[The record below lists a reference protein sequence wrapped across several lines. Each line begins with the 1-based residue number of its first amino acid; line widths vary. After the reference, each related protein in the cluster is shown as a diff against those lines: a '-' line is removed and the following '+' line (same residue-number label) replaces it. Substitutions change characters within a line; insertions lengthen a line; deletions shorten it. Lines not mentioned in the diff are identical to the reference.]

1 MSLESR
7 LAVTANVSRP
17 GLPCRLGSL
26 LQGTELA
33 DSDKAYLKK
42 ILDVPLGEPTRIP
55 AAAIA
60 AALRE
65 EGFEIRNAAIQR
77 HRRRECRCYGT
88 SPKFA
93 SIED

>member
-1 MSLESR
+1 MSLENR
-7 LAVTANVSRP
+7 LAIATNASRP

-26 LQGTELA
+26 LQGDELQ

-60 AALRE
+60 TALRE
-65 EGFEIRNAAIQR
+65 EGFQVANAAIQR
-77 HRRRECRCYGT
+77 HRRRECRCFGA

-93 SIED
+93 VEE

>member
-7 LAVTANVSRP
+7 LAVATNASRP

-26 LQGTELA
+26 LAGSEM
-33 DSDKAYLKK
+33 SDEDKVYLRK
-42 ILDVPLGEPTRIP
+42 ILDVPLGDPVRIP

-60 AALRE
+60 NALRD
-65 EGFEIRNAAIQR
+65 EGIHVGNAAIQR

-88 SPKFA
+88 SPKI
-93 SIED
+93 SMED